1 MQTTMYLRTQSNRNY
16 TKWNFCVGGQLTQAG
31 TALFLLV
38 LTESLY
44 TPEVRCRS
52 DVESEEQHVPAAKS
66 FVGKSM
72 RTM

>member
-1 MQTTMYLRTQSNRNY
+1 MYLRTQSNRNY
-16 TKWNFCVGGQLTQAG
+16 TKGNFCVGGQLTPAG
-31 TALFLLV
+31 TVLLV

-44 TPEVRCRS
+44 TPEVRFRS
-52 DVESEEQHVPAAKS
+52 GVESKEQHVPAAKS